1 MAPHRATQQHNRRD
15 VPEGLKSGDINV
27 CRTMAIRT
35 TLTPYSRH
43 GFTLV
48 SRSFNSGLG
57 TGVVA
62 TVGPP
67 WVEDSNQFGE
77 IIRFAQRCRGGREP
91 MQPSLREDQ
100 NRLGRTR
107 LQYSLRQ
114 QSQARLFTGVR
125 DLKLQNRGSFFVP
138 LNLAYMIREVQEALY
153 ARVVACRR
161 ESEGWQEIQRSRI
174 CCAR

>member
-1 MAPHRATQQHNRRD
+1 
-15 VPEGLKSGDINV
+15 
-27 CRTMAIRT
+27 
-35 TLTPYSRH
+35 
-43 GFTLV
+43 
-48 SRSFNSGLG
+48 
-57 TGVVA
+57 
-62 TVGPP
+62 
-67 WVEDSNQFGE
+67 
-77 IIRFAQRCRGGREP
+77 

-153 ARVVACRR
+153 ARVVAWRR

-174 CCAR
+174 CCR